1 MAQAIGD
8 LTERIYERFLQKLRG
23 DGEIPASL
31 IDEIEKLKGDNELTS
46 SEAISRAY
54 ENWEGS
60 HAKD

>member
-1 MAQAIGD
+1 MAQAID
-8 LTERIYERFLQKLRG
+8 DFTEKIYKKFLKRLRG
-23 DGEIPASL
+23 DEEIPTSL
-31 IDEIEKLKGDNELTS
+31 VDEIEKLKGNNELTS